1 VGPLKDENEGLNM
14 LLRYKKSF
22 EKIAMGL
29 LSFMPKEREL
39 KKLQQTMH
47 IYEENPD
54 WQLYLWKKDDDF
66 VGLLGVE
73 VGDEHYT
80 IHHVSVN
87 PSHRG
92 EGIGRAMI
100 EKIRQMMQGKEM
112 RSTAETQAFLSK
124 CPEVKEEAEL

>member
-1 VGPLKDENEGLNM
+1 M
-14 LLRYKKSF
+14 LFRYKKSF

-54 WQLYLWKKDDDF
+54 WQLYLWKKGEDF

-73 VGDEHYT
+73 VQEEYFV

-92 EGIGRAMI
+92 EGIGRAMVG
-100 EKIRQMMQGKEM
+100 KIQQTLQGKEM
-112 RSTAETQAFLSK
+112 RATEETRSFLEK
-124 CPEVKEEAEL
+124 CPEKKPDDKLSGSL

>member
-1 VGPLKDENEGLNM
+1 M
-14 LLRYKKSF
+14 LFRYKKSF

-54 WQLYLWKKDDDF
+54 WQLYLWKKDEDF

-73 VGDEHYT
+73 VVEDRFN
-80 IHHVSVN
+80 IHHISVN

-92 EGIGRAMI
+92 EGIGHAMI
-100 EKIRQMMQGKEM
+100 EKIQQIMQARQMTATKE
-112 RSTAETQAFLSK
+112 TEAFLTKCQSK
-124 CPEVKEEAEL
+124 KGEL

>member
-1 VGPLKDENEGLNM
+1 M

-47 IYEENPD
+47 IYDENPD
-54 WQLYLWKKDDDF
+54 WQLYLWKKGEDF

-73 VGDEHYT
+73 VSEHYFT
-80 IHHVSVN
+80 IHHISVN

-92 EGIGRAMI
+92 EGIGHAMI
-100 EKIRQMMQGKEM
+100 EKIRQLMQGKEM
-112 RSTAETQAFLSK
+112 RSTDETRAFLQK
-124 CPEVKEEAEL
+124 CPELEKETGKQQF

>member
-1 VGPLKDENEGLNM
+1 M
-14 LLRYKKSF
+14 LFRYKKSF

-54 WQLYLWKKDDDF
+54 WQLYLWKKGEDF

-73 VGDEHYT
+73 VSEDHFI
-80 IHHVSVN
+80 IHHISVN

-92 EGIGRAMI
+92 EGIGHAMI
-100 EKIRQMMQGKEM
+100 NKIRQIMQGKEM
-112 RSTAETQAFLSK
+112 HPSAETEAFLLK
-124 CPEVKEEAEL
+124 CPELEEKAGF

>member
-1 VGPLKDENEGLNM
+1 M

-47 IYEENPD
+47 IYDENPD
-54 WQLYLWKKDDDF
+54 WQLYLWKKGEDF

-73 VGDEHYT
+73 VSEHYFT
-80 IHHVSVN
+80 IHHISVN

-92 EGIGRAMI
+92 EGIGHAMI
-100 EKIRQMMQGKEM
+100 EKIRQIMQGKEM
-112 RSTAETQAFLSK
+112 RSTDETRAFLQK
-124 CPEVKEEAEL
+124 CPELEKETGKQQF

>member
-1 VGPLKDENEGLNM
+1 M
-14 LLRYKKSF
+14 LYRYKKSF

-47 IYEENPD
+47 IYEENPE
-54 WQLYLWKKDDDF
+54 WQLFLWKKEDDF

-73 VGDEHYT
+73 VAEDHYT

-92 EGIGRAMI
+92 DGIGHQMI
-100 EKIRQMMQGKEM
+100 DKIQDMMQHREM
-112 RSTAETQAFLSK
+112 RATDETEAFLNK
-124 CPEVKEEAEL
+124 CPVKKGGL

>member
-1 VGPLKDENEGLNM
+1 M
-14 LLRYKKSF
+14 LYRYKKSF

-29 LSFMPKEREL
+29 MSFMPREREL

-54 WQLYLWKKDDDF
+54 WQLFLWKKEDDF

-73 VGDEHYT
+73 LDEESYT
-80 IHHVSVN
+80 IHHISVN

-92 EGIGRAMI
+92 EGIGHEMV
-100 EKIRQMMQGKEM
+100 EKIQHLMQQREM
-112 RSTAETQAFLSK
+112 RATDETAAFLRK
-124 CPEVKEEAEL
+124 CPVKKGDL

>member
-1 VGPLKDENEGLNM
+1 M

-54 WQLYLWKKDDDF
+54 WQLYLWKKGEDF

-73 VGDEHYT
+73 VAEDRFI
-80 IHHVSVN
+80 IHHISVN
-87 PSHRG
+87 PSYRG
-92 EGIGRAMI
+92 EGIGHAMI
-100 EKIRQMMQGKEM
+100 EKIQQIMQDREMIATKE
-112 RSTAETQAFLSK
+112 TEAFLTK
-124 CPEVKEEAEL
+124 CPQKKGEL

>member
-1 VGPLKDENEGLNM
+1 M

-54 WQLYLWKKDDDF
+54 WQLYLWKKGEDF
-66 VGLLGVE
+66 VGLVGVE
-73 VGDEHYT
+73 VSDEYFT

-100 EKIRQMMQGKEM
+100 EKIRQIMQEKEM
-112 RSTAETQAFLSK
+112 HSTVETEAFLSK
-124 CPEVKEEAEL
+124 CLELDEETGAEM

>member
-1 VGPLKDENEGLNM
+1 M
-14 LLRYKKSF
+14 LFRYKKSF

-54 WQLYLWKKDDDF
+54 WQLYLWKKGDDF

-73 VGDEHYT
+73 VAEDRFT
-80 IHHVSVN
+80 IHHISVN

-92 EGIGRAMI
+92 EGIGHAMI
-100 EKIRQMMQGKEM
+100 EKIQQIMQDRQMIATKE
-112 RSTAETQAFLSK
+112 TEAFLTK
-124 CPEVKEEAEL
+124 CPSKKGEL

>member
-1 VGPLKDENEGLNM
+1 M
-14 LLRYKKSF
+14 LFRYKKSF

-54 WQLYLWKKDDDF
+54 WQLFLWKKGEDF

-73 VGDEHYT
+73 VNEDHFT
-80 IHHVSVN
+80 LHHVSVN

-92 EGIGRAMI
+92 EGIGQAMI
-100 EKIRQMMQGKEM
+100 EKIQQLMNGKEM
-112 RSTAETQAFLSK
+112 RTTDETEAFIRK
-124 CPEVKEEAEL
+124 CMDKKART

>member
-1 VGPLKDENEGLNM
+1 M
-14 LLRYKKSF
+14 LFRYKKSF

-54 WQLYLWKKDDDF
+54 WQLYLWKKGEDF

-73 VGDEHYT
+73 VQEEYFV

-92 EGIGRAMI
+92 EGIGRAMVD
-100 EKIRQMMQGKEM
+100 KIQQTLQGKEM
-112 RSTAETQAFLSK
+112 RATEETQAFLEK
-124 CPEVKEEAEL
+124 CPEKKAEI

>member
-1 VGPLKDENEGLNM
+1 M

-47 IYEENPD
+47 IYDENPD
-54 WQLYLWKKDDDF
+54 WQLYLWKKGEDF

-73 VGDEHYT
+73 VSGHYFT
-80 IHHVSVN
+80 IHHISVN

-92 EGIGRAMI
+92 EGIGHAMI
-100 EKIRQMMQGKEM
+100 EKIRQIMQGKEM
-112 RSTAETQAFLSK
+112 RSTDETRAFLQK
-124 CPEVKEEAEL
+124 CPELEKETGKQQF

>member
-1 VGPLKDENEGLNM
+1 M
-14 LLRYKKSF
+14 LYRYKKSF

-54 WQLYLWKKDDDF
+54 WQLFLWKKGEDF

-73 VGDEHYT
+73 VHEDYFT
-80 IHHVSVN
+80 LHHVSVN

-92 EGIGRAMI
+92 EGIGQAMI
-100 EKIRQMMQGKEM
+100 EKIQQLMNGKEM
-112 RSTAETQAFLSK
+112 RTTDETEAFIQKCVDKQARI
-124 CPEVKEEAEL
+124 

>member
-1 VGPLKDENEGLNM
+1 M
-14 LLRYKKSF
+14 LFRYKKSF

-54 WQLYLWKKDDDF
+54 WQLYLWKKGEDF
-66 VGLLGVE
+66 VGLLGIE
-73 VGDEHYT
+73 VQEEYFI

-92 EGIGRAMI
+92 EGIGRAMV
-100 EKIRQMMQGKEM
+100 EKIQQMMQGKEM
-112 RSTAETQAFLSK
+112 QATEDTQPFLEK
-124 CPEVKEEAEL
+124 CPEKKAE

>member
-1 VGPLKDENEGLNM
+1 M
-14 LLRYKKSF
+14 LFRYKKSF

-29 LSFMPKEREL
+29 LSFMPREREL

-54 WQLYLWKKDDDF
+54 WQLFLWKKGDDF

-73 VGDEHYT
+73 VHENYFKL
-80 IHHVSVN
+80 HHVSVN

-92 EGIGRAMI
+92 EGIGQAMI
-100 EKIRQMMQGKEM
+100 EKIQQLMNGKEM
-112 RSTAETQAFLSK
+112 RTTDETEAFIRKFLEK
-124 CPEVKEEAEL
+124 KARI

>member
-1 VGPLKDENEGLNM
+1 M
-14 LLRYKKSF
+14 LIRYKKSF

-47 IYEENPD
+47 IYEENPG
-54 WQLYLWKKDDDF
+54 WQLYLWKKEDDF

-73 VGDEHYT
+73 IEEDLFT

-92 EGIGRAMI
+92 EGIGHAMV
-100 EKIRQMMQGKEM
+100 EKIQQIMQGKEM
-112 RSTAETQAFLSK
+112 RANKDTEAFLKK
-124 CPEVKEEAEL
+124 CPEKKAEL

>member
-1 VGPLKDENEGLNM
+1 M

-47 IYEENPD
+47 IYDENPD
-54 WQLYLWKKDDDF
+54 WQLYLWKKGEDF

-73 VGDEHYT
+73 VSEHYFT
-80 IHHVSVN
+80 IHHISVN

-92 EGIGRAMI
+92 EGIGHAMI
-100 EKIRQMMQGKEM
+100 EKIRQIMPGKEM
-112 RSTAETQAFLSK
+112 HSTDETKAFLQK
-124 CPEVKEEAEL
+124 CPELEKETGKQQF

>member
-1 VGPLKDENEGLNM
+1 M
-14 LLRYKKSF
+14 LYRYKKSF

-54 WQLYLWKKDDDF
+54 WQLFLWKKGDDF

-73 VGDEHYT
+73 VGEETYT
-80 IHHVSVN
+80 IHHLSVN

-92 EGIGRAMI
+92 DGIGHEMVD
-100 EKIRQMMQGKEM
+100 KIQDIMQNRKMLATE
-112 RSTAETQAFLSK
+112 ETEAFLKK
-124 CPEVKEEAEL
+124 CPVKKGGL

>member
-1 VGPLKDENEGLNM
+1 M
-14 LLRYKKSF
+14 LFRYKKSF

-29 LSFMPKEREL
+29 LSFMPREREL

-54 WQLYLWKKDDDF
+54 WQLFLWKKGDDF

-73 VGDEHYT
+73 VHEDHFT
-80 IHHVSVN
+80 LHHVSVN

-92 EGIGRAMI
+92 EGIGQAMI
-100 EKIRQMMQGKEM
+100 EKIQQLMNGKEM
-112 RSTAETQAFLSK
+112 RTTEETDAFIHK
-124 CPEVKEEAEL
+124 CLEKKARI

>member
-1 VGPLKDENEGLNM
+1 M
-14 LLRYKKSF
+14 LFRYKKSF

-29 LSFMPKEREL
+29 MSFMPKEREL

-54 WQLYLWKKDDDF
+54 WQLFLWKKEDDF

-73 VGDEHYT
+73 VSEKSYT
-80 IHHVSVN
+80 IHHLSVN

-92 EGIGRAMI
+92 DGIGHEMV
-100 EKIRQMMQGKEM
+100 EKIQNLMQDRKMLATE
-112 RSTAETQAFLSK
+112 ETEPFLKK
-124 CPEVKEEAEL
+124 CPIKKGDL

>member
-1 VGPLKDENEGLNM
+1 M
-14 LLRYKKSF
+14 LFRYKKSF

-54 WQLYLWKKDDDF
+54 WQLFLWKTDDDF

-73 VGDEHYT
+73 VGDDFFT
-80 IHHVSVN
+80 LHHVSVN

-92 EGIGRAMI
+92 EGVGQAMI
-100 EKIRQMMQGKEM
+100 EKIQQIMQGKEM
-112 RSTAETQAFLSK
+112 RTTDETAAFIQK
-124 CPEVKEEAEL
+124 CLEKKAQI

>member
-1 VGPLKDENEGLNM
+1 M
-14 LLRYKKSF
+14 LFRYKKSF

-47 IYEENPD
+47 MYEENPD
-54 WQLYLWKKDDDF
+54 WQLYLWKKGEDF

-73 VGDEHYT
+73 VHGDYFT
-80 IHHVSVN
+80 VQHVSVN

-92 EGIGRAMI
+92 EGIGHAMV
-100 EKIRQMMQGKEM
+100 ERIRQIMQDKEM
-112 RSTAETQAFLSK
+112 RASDETAAFLNK
-124 CPEVKEEAEL
+124 CPENKAGI